1 MLQNREGQ
9 RVPNVTFRTRENNEW
24 KDVTTDELCHCA
36 FQGVSHQVFTE
47 IDIRM
52 VCRTGPDVG
61 NPLKFWTKFGAES
74 SLEAGDGVKVE
85 EIPKE
90 QKHWADV
97 YLCGNA
103 DLSRSLFRQCFVL

>member
-1 MLQNREGQ
+1 MEEQLQNPS
-9 RVPNVTFRTRENNEW
+9 VN
-24 KDVTTDELCHCA
+24 VTTDELSQCA
-36 FQGVSHQVFTE
+36 FQSVFHQVFTE
-47 IDIRM
+47 IDIRV